1 MSGLEKMR
9 RQILE
14 EADHSAEAEIEKA
27 KAKAEELLEAAKAE
41 ADAAAEKIL
50 EQSEA
55 DVEILMER
63 SASSCYMYRK
73 KAMLKAKQEVIR
85 EVLEKAYEKIQEL
98 DAQEYFEMAEKLLA
112 KYVLAQEGEVYFSK
126 RDLERMPEGFEQ
138 KISQIAAQKGGALT
152 VSQETRQI
160 DGGFI
165 LVYGGIEENCTIKAL
180 FDAKRD
186 ELSDKVHSLLFA

>member
-1 MSGLEKMR
+1 MSGLEKMK

-55 DVEILMER
+55 DIEILMER
-63 SASSCYMYRK
+63 SASSCDMYRK

-126 RDLERMPEGFEQ
+126 KDLERMPEGF
-138 KISQIAAQKGGALT
+138 